1 MTATT
6 VENVYTRQ
14 LAKEVTKKHF
24 WKLVGMNLLVT
35 LIVFGVMLAGMTLL
49 FLTTGT
55 SLESTPSGMGY
66 SSYAVPSASVG
77 AAFAIGYFVLM
88 LVITL
93 VGSGLGMGLYA
104 AMIDLCRGDET
115 VTVGRIFSRMKYCL
129 KAFGLS
135 LWIGLKVFLW
145 MLPGYIAMFVM
156 LLATA
161 SSDEPAVA
169 GMLALL
175 GMILIF
181 ALVIPAAY
189 RYMLSTYLMA
199 DEPGRGIRESVN
211 LSKQLMKGHKWQA
224 FKLIVPVF
232 LVMLGLTLLASL
244 ALTLITA
251 LVVSISETAGA
262 IITVVLT
269 LFPALVSLYFSIRM
283 ELCYCIFYLR
293 RREELDGPADPAEAQ
308 F

>member
-35 LIVFGVMLAGMTLL
+35 LIVFGVMLAGMLLL
-49 FLTTGT
+49 FLTTGI
-55 SLESTPSGMGY
+55 SLESVPSGMGY
-66 SSYAVPSASVG
+66 SSYAAPSASVG
-77 AAFAIGYFVLM
+77 AAFSIGYFVLM

-156 LLATA
+156 IFATA
-161 SSDEPAVA
+161 GSDEPAVS

-244 ALTLITA
+244 VLTLITA

-262 IITVVLT
+262 IITVVLMI
-269 LFPALVSLYFSIRM
+269 FPALVSLYFSIRM
-283 ELCYCIFYLR
+283 ELCYCVFYLR
-293 RREELDGPADPAEAQ
+293 RREELDACADPAEPQ
-308 F
+308 S